1 MNYGKALR
9 IARAV
14 SGLQQ
19 QELAERAGLT
29 ASYVSLVEMGKRNP
43 SVGAINKLS
52 RALQIPQHLL
62 TLLAME
68 PSDTDLVDSK
78 ELENLGESLVRLL
91 LRKPSD
97 ERSMEARK
105 SKTRKET

>member
-14 SGLQQ
+14 SGVQQ

-52 RALQIPQHLL
+52 RALQIPPHLL
-62 TLLAME
+62 TILATE
-68 PSDTDLVDSK
+68 PEDTDLVDTK
-78 ELENLGESLVRLL
+78 ELESLGESLVRLL
-91 LRKPSD
+91 LRKPTD
-97 ERSMEARK
+97 ERSIEARK
-105 SKTRKET
+105 RKARKET